1 MHYNALKIFYYRLS
15 DISIAYL
22 LLLVSARSL
31 PYTIYFINLAT
42 YEAVEGKQSSQHEKL
57 LRLFKMR
64 F

>member
-42 YEAVEGKQSSQHEKL
+42 CEAVEGKQSSQHEKL